1 MEKIALTAAGPALS
15 PLTWGTWRL
24 LEQAEIRAPKD
35 LARFIDSCLHLGIT
49 SFDLADIYGK
59 FAAEEA
65 FGAGLAENGVDR
77 SAVQLITK
85 CGIRPTTA
93 ARPENRVKHYDSSRE
108 HILRSVANSLRVLK
122 TDYLDLLLIHRPD
135 PLMDADETA
144 EALEEVMAKGWVR
157 HVGVSNFSPSQFS
170 LLEERLSVP
179 LCTNQIE
186 FSLGHLA
193 PLDDGTLDQMQLL
206 RIAPMIW
213 SPLAGGNLFKGEP
226 ADEKTATLRAALEA
240 VTAAEGLP
248 DTAATALAWVLRH
261 PANPIAVVG
270 TGNLARLT
278 TLADAAGHRMETQNW
293 YRLWEA
299 ARGAPAP

>member
-1 MEKIALTAAGPALS
+1 MEKRALTAAGPGLS

-24 LEQAEIRAPKD
+24 LDQEAIRAPKD
-35 LARFIDSCLHLGIT
+35 LARFIDACLHLGIT

-59 FAAEEA
+59 FGAEEA
-65 FGAGLAENGVDR
+65 FGAGLAESGIDR
-77 SAVQLITK
+77 SAVQLVTK
-85 CGIRPTTA
+85 CGIRPVTA

-108 HILRSVANSLRVLK
+108 HILRSVTHSLRVLK

-144 EALEEVMAKGWVR
+144 QALQDVMAKGWVR
-157 HVGVSNFSPSQFS
+157 HVGVSNFSPSQLA
-170 LLEERLSVP
+170 LLEDRLSVP

-186 FSLGHLA
+186 FSLGHLQ
-193 PLDDGTLDQMQLL
+193 PLEDGTLDQLQQL

-213 SPLAGGNLFKGEP
+213 SPLAGGNLFSAGE
-226 ADEKTATLRAALEA
+226 ADDRTSTLRRVLEE
-240 VTAAEGLP
+240 VREAEGLP

-261 PANPIAVVG
+261 PADPVAVVG

-278 TLADAAGHRMETQNW
+278 ALAAAAGHRMDQQNW
-293 YRLWEA
+293 YRLYEA
-299 ARGAPAP
+299 ARGAPVP